1 MTKQIQCRECGEP
14 VVESLGSVRL
24 ANDTAVTLEGVRVRT
39 CSNGHRET
47 ATPHA
52 VSAHNLAVAAIV
64 AKPWSLAPG
73 EIRMLRVHAG
83 LSGRRF
89 AAILG
94 VTPETVSRWE
104 NGKMGVAPVADRAIR
119 LVAMHEA
126 TPPMSLDALAEV
138 DPARSEPLEVTLR
151 WDGSRWN
158 RVAEEAAA

>member
-14 VVESLGSVRL
+14 VVESVGSVRL
-24 ANDTAVTLEGVRVRT
+24 SSDTGVTLDGVRVRT

-47 ATPHA
+47 ATPNT

-89 AAILG
+89 AAVLG

-126 TPPMSLDALAEV
+126 TPPMSLDALVEV
-138 DPARSEPLEVTLR
+138 DTARSEPLDVTLR
-151 WDGSRWN
+151 WDGSRWT